1 MCTIRNIISTRGYK
15 KKKSQSF
22 VGSAAVQSRD
32 TIRLEITPAHDRA
45 NLCGQWSRK
54 SLID

>member
-22 VGSAAVQSRD
+22 VGSVQSRD

>member
-1 MCTIRNIISTRGYK
+1 MSTIRNIFSTRGYK

-22 VGSAAVQSRD
+22 VGSVQSRD